1 MMMKMILKYLYCER
15 ERDEKEIWK
24 MRLLYCSNNLNFD
37 ASFLL
42 FFVKAVLEYF
52 EFISARKKKF
62 GRCIIIIRRGI

>member
-1 MMMKMILKYLYCER
+1 
-15 ERDEKEIWK
+15 

-52 EFISARKKKF
+52 EFISEEEEIWKMYNYYSRNLNF
-62 GRCIIIIRRGI
+62 NVLFLVLYIRSFRFEFYF